1 MIVVARALLFLLSA
15 FYSSSFAMADPIVKN
30 ITIRAD
36 RDIGYF
42 IGDLVS
48 TEVEVRVPDGWELRK
63 SSLPHEG
70 PVDYWL
76 DLRKLDIQEKAEG
89 GDRVFVL
96 KLLYQNF
103 YDAFDVR
110 SQEIP
115 SFPLYFSK
123 ADQVAQGDVPAWTI
137 SVSPLREIA
146 PPPQNDPK
154 DYMRPDT
161 SSSPIQIKGLFETAV
176 ILTFLSLLTLLTLCY
191 KLSWWPFRPGPKQPF
206 TMASRQIARL
216 RESGD
221 THESYLH
228 AILILHRGFDSFVG
242 KRLLAEDVQTFVK
255 DHPQFLDVREAL
267 LRFFEISREAF
278 FKSDPD
284 AAQRDMPFA
293 SLKSFADSMAQ
304 IEKRA

>member
-1 MIVVARALLFLLSA
+1 MLAAARTLLVLLLAFNCSA
-15 FYSSSFAMADPIVKN
+15 FAMADQIVKDV
-30 ITIRAD
+30 TIRAD

-42 IGDLVS
+42 IGDLIS
-48 TEVEVRVPDGWELRK
+48 AEVEVTVPDGWQLKK

-70 PVDYWL
+70 PIDYWL
-76 DLRKLDIQEKAEG
+76 DLRKLEVQEKSSG
-89 GDRVFVL
+89 NDRVFIL

-103 YDAFDVR
+103 YDALDVR

-123 ADQVAQGDVPAWTI
+123 VDQVAQANVPAWTV

-146 PPPQNDPK
+146 PPPQSDPK
-154 DYMRPDT
+154 DYMRPDA
-161 SSSPIQIKGLFETAV
+161 SSAV
-176 ILTFLSLLTLLTLCY
+176 IPTATVLNVAIVFALLSLLALLAVCY

-221 THESYLH
+221 THESYLR
-228 AILILHRGFDSFVG
+228 ALLLLHRSFDSFAG

-255 DHPQFLDVREAL
+255 DHPQFIEMRDAL

-278 FKSDPD
+278 FKSDPA
-284 AAQRDMPFA
+284 AAQKDMPFA
-293 SLKSFADSMAQ
+293 SLKSFAESMAQ